1 MFRAFCNEV
10 NIGMNKEELKVISV
24 FIHLLPVFYQYIQ
37 SHVKPMDVCTFHSF
51 RTYMTFIQMIILG
64 SLKCIK
70 VDTCA
75 SL

>member
-1 MFRAFCNEV
+1 
-10 NIGMNKEELKVISV
+10 MNKEELKAISL
-24 FIHLLPVFYQYIQ
+24 FIHLLHVFFYQYIQ

-51 RTYMTFIQMIILG
+51 RTYMTFIQMIILD
-64 SLKCIK
+64 SLKLCIK

>member
-1 MFRAFCNEV
+1 
-10 NIGMNKEELKVISV
+10 MNKEELKPISL
-24 FIHLLPVFYQYIQ
+24 FIHLLHVFYQYIQ

-64 SLKCIK
+64 SLKLYIK